1 MHCVTVEDAQT
12 NLSQLISS
20 LQPGEV
26 VQIILGQTIVAR
38 LTAGALTLR
47 QPRQPGSAVGTLTI
61 VTDNDDHLHDF
72 KDYMP

>member
-20 LQPGEV
+20 LHPGEV
-26 VQIILGQTIVAR
+26 VQIISGQTIVAQ
-38 LTAGALTLR
+38 LMAGAPIPR

-61 VTDNDDHLHDF
+61 VADNDDHLHDF